1 MVQGIRQW
9 YYRGSL
15 DSCNYS
21 CNYCPFSKK
30 PGCSREELAED
41 EKSLIK
47 FVDFVL
53 QKAETEKK
61 NCAVQIV
68 PYGEAL
74 IHKYYWRELA
84 RLTCS
89 PYIEAAGAQ
98 TNLSFDIH
106 CMAGEF
112 QRNNGEF
119 AKLRLWCTFHP
130 QMVTMDRFLQQCRQL
145 SSYGIL
151 YCAGTVGVPA
161 QAGVIKRLRE
171 KLPEDVYLWINKM
184 DGLKR
189 RYTEEETRIFSC
201 IDEYFETGLKHYKAD
216 TTKCTDSL
224 FAEAD
229 GSLRRCNTC
238 IPGKD
243 GTACTR
249 KECSCYLSYCNQ
261 KVPELVFFNPYSA
274 FRIPHYPKAAF
285 FDVDGTLLGS
295 RDRVVTENTTKWLKR
310 LAAHSRIF
318 LATSLPYRDA
328 LRKTAPVADIISGGV
343 FAHGGI
349 CVTNKGTGT
358 LHKKIYPLKYK
369 ETDALKENAGRY
381 GYNVHIYNGR
391 PEGSAEKEIYKIT
404 LSPRTINKIPAATQ
418 DKKARSVAEKLGLL
432 DKDADVNVI
441 IEDGCIQLTSTM
453 AGKREGILHIC
464 NIMGYKPEDIA
475 VFGNSASDVPMLKE
489 FGFSVAV
496 NAGREARQAANYC
509 IRSGLLHA

>member
-74 IHKYYWRELA
+74 VHKYYWRELA

-151 YCAGTVGVPA
+151 YCAGTVG
-161 QAGVIKRLRE
+161 
-171 KLPEDVYLWINKM
+171 
-184 DGLKR
+184 
-189 RYTEEETRIFSC
+189 
-201 IDEYFETGLKHYKAD
+201 ID
-216 TTKCTDSL
+216 
-224 FAEAD
+224 
-229 GSLRRCNTC
+229 
-238 IPGKD
+238 
-243 GTACTR
+243 
-249 KECSCYLSYCNQ
+249 
-261 KVPELVFFNPYSA
+261 
-274 FRIPHYPKAAF
+274 
-285 FDVDGTLLGS
+285 
-295 RDRVVTENTTKWLKR
+295 
-310 LAAHSRIF
+310 
-318 LATSLPYRDA
+318 
-328 LRKTAPVADIISGGV
+328 
-343 FAHGGI
+343 
-349 CVTNKGTGT
+349 
-358 LHKKIYPLKYK
+358 
-369 ETDALKENAGRY
+369 
-381 GYNVHIYNGR
+381 
-391 PEGSAEKEIYKIT
+391 
-404 LSPRTINKIPAATQ
+404 
-418 DKKARSVAEKLGLL
+418 
-432 DKDADVNVI
+432 
-441 IEDGCIQLTSTM
+441 
-453 AGKREGILHIC
+453 
-464 NIMGYKPEDIA
+464 
-475 VFGNSASDVPMLKE
+475 ML
-489 FGFSVAV
+489 
-496 NAGREARQAANYC
+496 QM
-509 IRSGLLHA
+509 

>member
-74 IHKYYWRELA
+74 VHKYYWRELA

-381 GYNVHIYNGR
+381 GYNVHIYSGR

-453 AGKREGILHIC
+453 AGKREGILHI
-464 NIMGYKPEDIA
+464 MGYKPEDIA

>member
-74 IHKYYWRELA
+74 VHKYYWRELA

-106 CMAGEF
+106 YMAGEF

-261 KVPELVFFNPYSA
+261 QVPELVFLNPYPA

-349 CVTNKGTGT
+349 CVTNKGTST

-381 GYNVHIYNGR
+381 GYNVHIYS
-391 PEGSAEKEIYKIT
+391 GSAEKEIYKIT

-418 DKKARSVAEKLGLL
+418 DKKARSVAAKLGLL

>member
-1 MVQGIRQW
+1 MAQDIRQW

-30 PGCSREELAED
+30 PVCSREELAED
-41 EKSLIK
+41 EKSLVK

-53 QKAETEKK
+53 QKAEVQKK
-61 NCAVQIV
+61 KCAVQIV

-98 TNLSFDIH
+98 TNLSFDTG

-112 QRNNGEF
+112 LKNNGELN
-119 AKLRLWCTFHP
+119 KLRLWCTFHP
-130 QMVTMDRFLQQCRQL
+130 QMVTMDRFLQQCRHL

-151 YCAGTVGVPA
+151 YCAGTVGVPS
-161 QAGVIKRLRE
+161 QAGVIKRLRRE
-171 KLPEDVYLWINKM
+171 LPGDVYLWVNKM

-189 RYTEEETRIFSC
+189 RYTEEETRIFSE

-216 TTKCTDSL
+216 TSKCTDSL

-229 GSLRRCNTC
+229 GSVRRCNTC

-243 GTACTR
+243 GTACIR

-261 KVPELVFFNPYSA
+261 QVPELVFFNPYPA
-274 FRIPHYPKAAF
+274 FRIPHYPKAVF
-285 FDVDGTLLGS
+285 FDVDGTLLGNG
-295 RDRVVTENTTKWLKR
+295 DGVITENTRKWLYR
-310 LAAHSRIF
+310 LAVHSRIF

-328 LRKTAPVADIISGGV
+328 LRKTAPAADIISGGV

-369 ETDALKENAGRY
+369 ETDALKENAGRH
-381 GYNVHIYNGR
+381 GYKVHIYSGR
-391 PEGSAEKEIYKIT
+391 QEYGAEKEIYKIT
-404 LSPRTINKIPAATQ
+404 LSPRTSTNIPAATQ
-418 DKKARSVAEKLGLL
+418 DKKAEAFAARLGLL
-432 DKDADVNVI
+432 DKDAGINVI
-441 IEDGCIQLTSTM
+441 IEDGCIQLISTM

-464 NIMGYKPEDIA
+464 NIMGYKPEEIA
-475 VFGNSASDVPMLKE
+475 VFGNSVNDVPMLKE

-509 IRSGLLHA
+509 IRS

>member
-1 MVQGIRQW
+1 MIQDIRQW

-21 CNYCPFSKK
+21 CSYCPFSKK
-30 PGCSREELAED
+30 PKCTRKELLKD
-41 EKSLIK
+41 EKSLVK
-47 FVDFVL
+47 FVDTVI
-53 QKAETEKK
+53 KKTEETKK
-61 NCAVQIV
+61 KCAVQIV

-74 IHKYYWRELA
+74 VHKYYWRELA

-98 TNLSFDIH
+98 TNLSFDID

-112 QRNNGEF
+112 LANKGEL

-130 QMVTMDRFLQQCRQL
+130 QMVTMDRFLQQCSRL
-145 SSYGIL
+145 SRHGIL
-151 YCAGTVGVPA
+151 YCAGTVGVPG
-161 QAGVIKRLRE
+161 QAGDIRRLRE
-171 KLPEDVYLWINKM
+171 RLPEDVYLWINKM

-189 RYTEEETRIFSC
+189 RYTEEETRMFSG

-216 TTKCTDSL
+216 TSKCADSL
-224 FAEAD
+224 FMEAD
-229 GSLRRCNTC
+229 GSVRRCNTC

-243 GTACTR
+243 GTVCTK

-261 KVPELVFFNPYSA
+261 QVPELVFFNPYPA
-274 FRIPHYPKAAF
+274 FRIPHYPKAVF
-285 FDVDGTLLGS
+285 FDVDGTLLGN
-295 RDRVVTENTTKWLKR
+295 RDKTITENTRKWLYR

-328 LRKTAPVADIISGGV
+328 LRKTAPAADIISGGV

-349 CVTNKGTGT
+349 CVTNKVNGT

-369 ETDALKENAGRY
+369 GTDALKENAGRY
-381 GYNVHIYNGR
+381 GYSVHIYSDR
-391 PEGSAEKEIYKIT
+391 LPGSSRKETYKIT
-404 LSPRTINKIPAATQ
+404 LLPRINGKVYDTGQ
-418 DKKARSVAEKLGLL
+418 DKEAASVAAALGLL
-432 DKDADVNVI
+432 DKDAGVNVI
-441 IEDGCIQLTSTM
+441 IEDGCIQLISTM
-453 AGKREGILHIC
+453 AGKKEGILHIC
-464 NIMGYKPEDIA
+464 SNIGYKPEEIA

-496 NAGREARQAANYC
+496 NACREARQAADYC
-509 IRSGLLHA
+509 IRSGLLDA

>member
-74 IHKYYWRELA
+74 VHKYYWRELA

-295 RDRVVTENTTKWLKR
+295 RDRVGTENTTKWLKR

-381 GYNVHIYNGR
+381 GYNVHIYSGR

>member
-1 MVQGIRQW
+1 MVQYIRQW

-30 PGCSREELAED
+30 HKCSREELAED
-41 EKSLIK
+41 EKSLAG
-47 FVDFVL
+47 FVDNVIK
-53 QKAETEKK
+53 KAEESKK
-61 NCAVQIV
+61 KCAVQIV

-98 TNLSFDIH
+98 TNLSFDVN

-112 QRNNGEF
+112 MEYNGDF
-119 AKLRLWCTFHP
+119 GKLRLWCTFHP
-130 QMVTMDRFLQQCRQL
+130 QMVEMDSFLQQCQKL
-145 SSYGIL
+145 SGYGIL
-151 YCAGTVGVPA
+151 YCVGTVGVSA
-161 QAGVIKRLRE
+161 QAGIIKRLRE
-171 KLPEDVYLWINKM
+171 KLPADVYLWINKM

-189 RYTEEETRIFSC
+189 RYTEEETRIFSG

-216 TTKCTDSL
+216 TSKCTDSL
-224 FAEAD
+224 FTEAD
-229 GSLRRCNTC
+229 GSVRRCNTC

-249 KECSCYLSYCNQ
+249 KECSCYLCYCNQ
-261 KVPELVFFNPYSA
+261 QVPELVFFNPYPA
-274 FRIPHYPKAAF
+274 FRIPNYPEAVF

-295 RDRVVTENTTKWLKR
+295 GDRIITENTVKWLKR
-310 LAAHSRIF
+310 LSAHSRIF

-328 LRKTAPVADIISGGV
+328 LRKTAPAADIISGGV

-381 GYNVHIYNGR
+381 GYNVHIYSGR

-418 DKKARSVAEKLGLL
+418 DKRARSAAVKLGLL
-432 DKDADVNVI
+432 DKDAGVNVI